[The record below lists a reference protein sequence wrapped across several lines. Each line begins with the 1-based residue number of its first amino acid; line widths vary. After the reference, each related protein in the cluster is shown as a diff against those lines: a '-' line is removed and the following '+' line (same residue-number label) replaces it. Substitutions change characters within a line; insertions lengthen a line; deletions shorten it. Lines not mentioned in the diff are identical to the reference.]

1 MKILFLCHKM
11 PFPPN
16 DGGAI
21 ATLNM
26 IKGFAEKGDE
36 LTVLTMQTHKHFSS
50 IADLPNELTTQISW
64 HQIWVNTK
72 LNPLKAIFNLL
83 FSRMPYIAQRFKSQ
97 KYKNKLIQILSNQ
110 TFDIIQLEGL
120 YVSSYISK
128 IREHS
133 SALISYRAHN
143 VEHEI
148 WNRLAVKEPSRIK
161 RFYYNL
167 LASRIKEME
176 LKITEKIDLLIPIS
190 AKDADFFKIKEP
202 NFCKV
207 SPTGMVATKFKL
219 TQPSELNAIFF
230 IGSLDW
236 MPNQEGLLWFIKN
249 VWVPLYSKYP
259 QWKFII
265 AGRKAPVNFVKKL
278 VQFPIVFAGEVN
290 DSTEFIDKYQLMV
303 VPLISGSGMR
313 IKIVEAMA
321 RGKCILTTSKGAE
334 GIDAQNLNEIVIADN
349 SVLMTEYLEKL
360 FQNPNLIKDYGENA
374 FKFASNNFKNE
385 ILINGLRNFYQHK
398 LLAINDLS

>member
-1 MKILFLCHKM
+1 M
-11 PFPPN
+11 PYPPN

-26 IKGFAEKGDE
+26 IKGFAEMSDE
-36 LTVLTMQTHKHFSS
+36 LTVLTMQTHKHFFS
-50 IADLPNELTTQISW
+50 IADLPNELTIKTSW
-64 HQIWVNTK
+64 HQIGVNTK
-72 LNPLKAIFNLL
+72 LNPLKAIFILL
-83 FSRMPYIAQRFKSQ
+83 FSKMPYNAQRFESK

-120 YVSSYISK
+120 YLNSYIAS

-148 WNRLAVKEPSRIK
+148 WERLALKEPSKIK
-161 RFYYNL
+161 RYYFNL

-176 LKITEKIDLLIPIS
+176 LKITEKIDILIPIS
-190 AKDADFFKIKEP
+190 AKDADFFKIKKP

-219 TQPSELNAIFF
+219 TQPSELNTIYF

-236 MPNQEGLLWFIKN
+236 MPNQEGLLWFIQN
-249 VWVPLYSKYP
+249 VWISLYSKYP

-265 AGRKAPVNFVKKL
+265 AGRQAPVSFVKKL
-278 VQFPIVFAGEVN
+278 EQFPIVFAGEVD

-303 VPLISGSGMR
+303 VPLFSGSGMR

-321 RGKCILTTSKGAE
+321 RGKCILTTTKGAE
-334 GIDAQNLNEIVIADN
+334 GIDAQNLHEIVIADN
-349 SVLMTEYLEKL
+349 SVLMMEYLEKL
-360 FQNPNLIKDYGENA
+360 FQNPNLIMEYGENA

-385 ILINGLRNFYQHK
+385 IIISGLRDFYQYK
-398 LLAINDLS
+398 LLTIK